1 MSIFSFNFAVVL
13 CNINT
18 ISLIDVPAAVEWT
31 DAGSG
36 DRRGRGPG
44 GGTGRGALPDH
55 VVAGGIDEG
64 EALDA
69 PLVAVLA
76 SRYLSLDI
84 QLYRRS

>member
-1 MSIFSFNFAVVL
+1 MRPAI
-13 CNINT
+13 
-18 ISLIDVPAAVEWT
+18 PAAVEGT

-36 DRRGRGPG
+36 DRGGRGPG

-69 PLVAVLA
+69 PLVTVLA
-76 SRYLSLDI
+76 SRYFSLDI
-84 QLYRRS
+84 QLHRRWYRLVISFMQGGCM